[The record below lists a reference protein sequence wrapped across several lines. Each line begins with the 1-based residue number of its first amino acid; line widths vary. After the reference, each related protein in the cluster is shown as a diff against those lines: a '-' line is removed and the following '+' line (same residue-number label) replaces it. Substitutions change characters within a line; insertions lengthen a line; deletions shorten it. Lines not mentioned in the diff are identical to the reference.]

1 MAYFLDKVGD
11 MKESGGK
18 RTRNDFD
25 EASAV
30 PALQQV
36 PNKRAPQNKM
46 AFIRKS
52 CIEI

>member
-11 MKESGGK
+11 VKQRAGK

-25 EASAV
+25 EDSAV

-36 PNKRAPQNKM
+36 LCSGPHSSK
-46 AFIRKS
+46 
-52 CIEI
+52 